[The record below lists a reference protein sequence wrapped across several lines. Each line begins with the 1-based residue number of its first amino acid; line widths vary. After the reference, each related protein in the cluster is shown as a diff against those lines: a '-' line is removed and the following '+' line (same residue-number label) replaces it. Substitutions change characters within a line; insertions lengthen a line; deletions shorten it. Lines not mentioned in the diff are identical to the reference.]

1 MTEPQ
6 HSEPSRPVLGA
17 LEAETPE
24 PETLEAETPEPERPA
39 VQWPEAPSPTGDPLV
54 DRALGLMDGV
64 AGSPVPHHGELY
76 AGVHDAL
83 LEALDA
89 EPGLPA
95 PPQSNPRP
103 EGHS

>member
-6 HSEPSRPVLGA
+6 HSEPSPVEVGA
-17 LEAETPE
+17 V
-24 PETLEAETPEPERPA
+24 EPERPA
-39 VQWPEAPSPTGDPLV
+39 VQWPETPSPTGDPLV
-54 DRALGLMDGV
+54 DGALSLLDGV
-64 AGSPVPHHGELY
+64 VDSPVPDHGELY
-76 AGVHDAL
+76 AGVHDGL

-103 EGHS
+103 EGDS